1 MLCAL
6 SSPSL
11 QKNLMVV
18 MHVLAFPQLLILS
31 DQTIVTKIHIALQ
44 ILVERDNKNRCKQ
57 G

>member
-18 MHVLAFPQLLILS
+18 THVLAFPQLLILS

-44 ILVERDNKNRCKQ
+44 ILVEQDNKNRCKQ